1 MRIFVGI
8 FLYSVFSNITYAQDC
23 FDLAG
28 RDYQIDSDLLRAIS
42 WNESRF
48 KQSAVGKNTDN
59 SIDVGLMQIN
69 SQHFSTL
76 QSLGISKEHLT
87 QDACMNIYT
96 GAFILSQAFHKWGVS
111 WQSVGAYN
119 AGFRLSEKQ
128 ANRRFLYAEK
138 IEATYKAIKE
148 EKKKKQNLSK

>member
-1 MRIFVGI
+1 MRIFVGM
-8 FLYSVFSNITYAQDC
+8 FVLTLFSNISYAEDC

-28 RDYQIDSDLLRAIS
+28 RDYKIDPDLLRAIS

-59 SIDVGLMQIN
+59 SIDIGLMQIN

-76 QSLGISKEHLT
+76 ENFGITKEHLT
-87 QDACMNIYT
+87 HDACMNIYT
-96 GAFILSQAFHKWGVS
+96 GAYILSQAFHKWGMS
-111 WQSVGAYN
+111 WQSIGAYN

-128 ANRRFLYAEK
+128 ATRRYLYAKK
-138 IEATYKAIKE
+138 IEVTYKAIKGG
-148 EKKKKQNLSK
+148 KTKQQEVRE

>member
-1 MRIFVGI
+1 MRTFVGM
-8 FLYSVFSNITYAQDC
+8 FLISLFSNISYAEDC

-28 RDYQIDSDLLRAIS
+28 RDYKIDPDLLRAIS

-48 KQSAVGKNTDN
+48 KQSAVGKSTDN

-69 SQHFSTL
+69 SQHFSSL
-76 QSLGISKEHLT
+76 QNLGITKEHLT
-87 QDACMNIYT
+87 HDACMNIYT
-96 GAFILSQAFHKWGVS
+96 GAYILSQAFHKWGMS

-128 ANRRFLYAEK
+128 ATRRYLYAKK
-138 IEATYKAIKE
+138 IEVTYKAIKDG
-148 EKKKKQNLSK
+148 KTKQQEIRE

>member
-1 MRIFVGI
+1 MRIFVVM
-8 FLYSVFSNITYAQDC
+8 FVLALFSNISYAEDC

-28 RDYQIDSDLLRAIS
+28 RDYKIDPDLLRAIS

-48 KQSAVGKNTDN
+48 KQSALGKNSDN

-69 SQHFSTL
+69 SQHFSVL
-76 QSLGISKEHLT
+76 NGLGITKEHLIN
-87 QDACMNIYT
+87 DACMNIYT
-96 GAFILSQAFHKWGVS
+96 GAYILSQAFHKWGVS

-128 ANRRFLYAEK
+128 AERRYLYAKK
-138 IEATYKAIKE
+138 IEITYKAIKE
-148 EKKKKQNLSK
+148 GKTRQQGSKE